1 MKRLYF
7 LVLVVAIAAVG
18 CSEAEKPVATN
29 TANINTNAAKPK
41 ATPAIPHPGAPRISL
56 ADAKADFDAGTAVFV
71 DTHSPRSFE
80 NEHIAGAVNVPADD
94 YEAYLDKLPKGKKI
108 IAYCS

>member
-7 LVLVVAIAAVG
+7 LVLVVAVVGVG
-18 CSEAEKPVATN
+18 CSGAQKPVAAHTPHLKN
-29 TANINTNAAKPK
+29 KGAKKK

-80 NEHIAGAVNVPADD
+80 NEHIAGAVNVPAED
-94 YEAYLDKLPKGKKI
+94 YEAHLDKLPKGKKI